1 MAKSGKCPKKNVPL
15 KNGMESVILC
25 FPFIISYIQLIKTKL
40 KMINIALFGAPG
52 AGKGTQSQMLVEK
65 YDLTYVSTGDML
77 RKEIAEGTEL
87 GKRIKSI
94 MDAGELV
101 SDEIVV
107 EIIEKIIATNT
118 RNGVLFDGFP
128 RNVAQAETLENL
140 LKNHGTNLSC
150 MVSLDVP
157 REELVRRMLE
167 RAKVSGRSDD
177 NEETIKNR
185 LHEYESKTLPV
196 ADYYKNKGL
205 YVEVNGY
212 GDIQEISKNI
222 IAAIDAKIAAK

>member
-1 MAKSGKCPKKNVPL
+1 MSKGGKCPKKNVPL
-15 KNGMESVILC
+15 KNGIKCVILR
-25 FPFIISYIQLIKTKL
+25 FLFIISYIQLIKIKS

-65 YDLTYVSTGDML
+65 YDLSYVSTGDML

-118 RNGVLFDGFP
+118 RKGILFDGFP

-140 LKNHGTNLSC
+140 LKNHGTELLC

-196 ADYYKNKGL
+196 ADYYRGKGL

-212 GDIQEISKNI
+212 GDIQEISNNI
-222 IAAIDAKIAAK
+222 MAAIDAKIAAK

>member
-1 MAKSGKCPKKNVPL
+1 LRFVL
-15 KNGMESVILC
+15 
-25 FPFIISYIQLIKTKL
+25 IIKYIQLIKTKK

-87 GKRIKSI
+87 GKRIKHI

-107 EIIEKIIATNT
+107 AIIEKIITTNT
-118 RNGVLFDGFP
+118 RKGVLFDGFP
-128 RNVAQAETLENL
+128 RNVAQAETLENM
-140 LKNHGTNLSC
+140 LKSHGTDLLC

-157 REELVRRMLE
+157 KDELVRRMLE

-196 ADYYKNKGL
+196 ADYYKGKGL

-222 IAAIDAKIAAK
+222 IAAIDAKIASK